1 VENFQVAIARFSRGE
16 HTMGFGHRVYRNYD
30 PRAKIIKIPIGTGG
44 EITAGCASLHRSA
57 MMLSMKRKVAIVRTL
72 KQARVYILQVGV
84 CGIFSDAGV
93 GMPNLWEVVDL
104 PDRQPG
110 EKGWGQKVV
119 AIWRW
124 KNELPAIYPEEIF
137 YGKIPAGR
145 AVLMSMDYLRVE
157 HYPKHHRPLRECS
170 ALAQKIYERLRLDPL
185 TTGSLREEL
194 NMTLRPERNRFDRA
208 LQELQVTLNIARR
221 NSLEDEND
229 TWVLFSDQYL
239 EVVHVGNLSL

>member
-1 VENFQVAIARFSRGE
+1 
-16 HTMGFGHRVYRNYD
+16 
-30 PRAKIIKIPIGTGG
+30 
-44 EITAGCASLHRSA
+44 
-57 MMLSMKRKVAIVRTL
+57 MLSMKRKVAVVRTL
-72 KQARVYILQVGV
+72 KQARAYILEVGI
-84 CGIFSDAGV
+84 CGIFSDAGI

-145 AVLMSMDYLRVE
+145 AALISMDYLRVE
-157 HYPKHHRPLRECS
+157 HYPKHHRPLRKCS
-170 ALAQKIYERLRLDPL
+170 ALAQRMYERLRLDPL
-185 TTGSLREEL
+185 TTGSLRKEL
-194 NMTLRPERNRFDRA
+194 NMTGRPERNRFDRT

-239 EVVHVGNLSL
+239 DVVHAGNLWDRMSTS

>member
-1 VENFQVAIARFSRGE
+1 
-16 HTMGFGHRVYRNYD
+16 M
-30 PRAKIIKIPIGTGG
+30 
-44 EITAGCASLHRSA
+44 
-57 MMLSMKRKVAIVRTL
+57 MKRKIAIVRTL
-72 KQARVYILQVGV
+72 KQARAYILQVGM
-84 CGIFSDAGV
+84 CGIFSDG
-93 GMPNLWEVVDL
+93 GIGIPNLWEVVDL

-137 YGKIPAGR
+137 YGKMPAGR
-145 AVLMSMDYLRVE
+145 AALMSMDHLRAK
-157 HYPKHHRPLRECS
+157 HYPKYHRPLRECS
-170 ALAQKIYERLRLDPL
+170 ALAQKIYERLRLDPQ

-194 NMTLRPERNRFDRA
+194 NMTGRPERNRFAQA

-229 TWVLFSDQYL
+229 TWVLFSDPYL
-239 EVVHVGNLSL
+239 DVVQAGKSC

>member
-1 VENFQVAIARFSRGE
+1 MRRQAA
-16 HTMGFGHRVYRNYD
+16 
-30 PRAKIIKIPIGTGG
+30 
-44 EITAGCASLHRSA
+44 L
-57 MMLSMKRKVAIVRTL
+57 VRTL
-72 KQARVYILQVGV
+72 KQARAYILEVGI

-110 EKGWGQKVV
+110 EKGWGQKVI

-124 KNELPAIYPEEIF
+124 KNELPAVYPEEIF

-145 AVLMSMDYLRVE
+145 AALMSMDYLRAE
-157 HYPKHHRPLRECS
+157 HYPKCHRPLIACS
-170 ALAQKIYERLRLDPL
+170 ALAQRIYERLRLDPQ

-194 NMTLRPERNRFDRA
+194 NMKGPPERNRFDRA
-208 LQELQVTLNIARR
+208 LLELQVTLNVARR

-229 TWVLFSDQYL
+229 TWVLFTDQYL
-239 EVVHVGNLSL
+239 DVVRSAKPYCGAP

>member
-1 VENFQVAIARFSRGE
+1 
-16 HTMGFGHRVYRNYD
+16 
-30 PRAKIIKIPIGTGG
+30 
-44 EITAGCASLHRSA
+44 
-57 MMLSMKRKVAIVRTL
+57 MKRKGAFVRTL
-72 KQARVYILQVGV
+72 KQARAYILKVGL
-84 CGIFSDAGV
+84 CGIFSDAGI
-93 GMPNLWEVVDL
+93 GMPSLWEVVDL

-145 AVLMSMDYLRVE
+145 AALMSMDYLRLE
-157 HYPKHHRPLRECS
+157 HYPKHHRPLRNCS
-170 ALAQKIYERLRLDPL
+170 ALAQRIYQRLRLDPL
-185 TTGSLREEL
+185 TTGSLRIEL
-194 NMTLRPERNRFDRA
+194 RMRERPERNQFDRA

-221 NSLEDEND
+221 NGLDDEND

-239 EVVHVGNLSL
+239 DLVRAGTPSV

>member
-1 VENFQVAIARFSRGE
+1 
-16 HTMGFGHRVYRNYD
+16 
-30 PRAKIIKIPIGTGG
+30 
-44 EITAGCASLHRSA
+44 
-57 MMLSMKRKVAIVRTL
+57 MKGKVAAVRTL
-72 KQARVYILQVGV
+72 KQARSYILQVGI

-110 EKGWGQKVV
+110 EKGWGQKII

-124 KNELPAIYPEEIF
+124 KNELPAIYPAEIF

-157 HYPKHHRPLRECS
+157 HYSKHHRPLRECS
-170 ALAQKIYERLRLDPL
+170 SLAQKIYERLKLDPL

-194 NMTLRPERNRFDRA
+194 NMTQRPERNRFERA
-208 LQELQVTLNIARR
+208 LQELQITLNIARR

-239 EVVHVGNLSL
+239 DVVHAGELSHRDHELTSGRHRSS